1 MRVVVTGA
9 SGNVGT
15 ALRRAL
21 AGLGADVVCVA
32 RRVPESAAGSPPPRT
47 AGSAASG
54 TETWVG
60 CDVGAP
66 AADVLL
72 REVFAGADA
81 VVHLAWAVQPGPDDP
96 PMRRTNLD
104 GSAHVLAAAAGVP
117 HVVVASSVAAYT
129 PARHVVDET
138 WPCDGVPG
146 SAYSLHKARLEHL
159 LDQYDGAPVARIRPC
174 AVVQPEAG
182 AELDRWALSPLVPP
196 GLLRKPWLPVP
207 LWSGLRAQVVHADD
221 VARAIV
227 VILLHGAEGAFNV
240 AGEPLLDAD
249 DLARTF
255 GGFRL
260 PVPLPVLTA
269 LAWPTWRLGLQP
281 LHPGWLRL
289 ADRASIV
296 DTTRLRALGWE
307 PRHDAREALAEF
319 VAAVAEGRGSWGPL
333 APRGGSRLGRLGW
346 GRPLHQSQGG

>member
-21 AGLGADVVCVA
+21 AALGADVVCVA
-32 RRVPESAAGSPPPRT
+32 RRVPDSAP
-47 AGSAASG
+47 
-54 TETWVG
+54 ETWVS

-66 AADVLL
+66 AADVVL
-72 REVFAGADA
+72 RAVFAGADA
-81 VVHLAWAVQPGPDDP
+81 VVHLAWAVQPGSDEP

-104 GSAHVLAAAAGVP
+104 GTAHVLAAAAGVP

-129 PARHVVDET
+129 PAGHIVDET

-146 SAYSLHKARLEHL
+146 SAYSLQKARLEHM
-159 LDQYDGAPVARIRPC
+159 LDGYDRAPVARIRPC
-174 AVVQPEAG
+174 AIVQPEAG
-182 AELDRWALSPLVPP
+182 GQLDRWALSPLVPP
-196 GLLRKPWLPVP
+196 GLLGKRWLPVP

-227 VILLHGAEGAFNV
+227 VLLRHRAEGPFNV
-240 AGEPLLDAD
+240 AAEPVLRAD
-249 DLARTF
+249 DLARVF

-260 PVPLPVLTA
+260 PVPLRALTA
-269 LAWPTWRLGLQP
+269 LALPTWRLGLQP
-281 LHPGWLRL
+281 MHPGWLRL
-289 ADRASIV
+289 ADQASIV

-307 PRHDAREALAEF
+307 PRHDARAALAEF

-333 APRGGSRLGRLGW
+333 APHDGPRLGRLGW
-346 GRPLHQSQGG
+346 GRPVHQSQGG